1 MRKYLKIYKVF
12 VNNSISYLS
21 QYRKDTWVRIFLN
34 ILWLLT
40 LFITIEVIFGQT
52 KEILGWNKEEIYL
65 LTVIWIIVDETYLL
79 FFGGNLE
86 IISNLITHGDLDYYL
101 TKPINTLFLVSTKLV
116 LIRAFYRLVIEL
128 VILIWL
134 IWNFDFAL
142 SFWQVF
148 LALVLVIFGVIVNYS
163 MFLIANT
170 LSFWFYRIENINYL
184 IESISDF
191 GRFPI
196 SILPRTIKIIIL
208 TIIPVAFQA
217 YIPIVT
223 LTGR

>member
-1 MRKYLKIYKVF
+1 
-12 VNNSISYLS
+12 
-21 QYRKDTWVRIFLN
+21 
-34 ILWLLT
+34 
-40 LFITIEVIFGQT
+40 
-52 KEILGWNKEEIYL
+52 
-65 LTVIWIIVDETYLL
+65 
-79 FFGGNLE
+79 
-86 IISNLITHGDLDYYL
+86 
-101 TKPINTLFLVSTKLV
+101 
-116 LIRAFYRLVIEL
+116 
-128 VILIWL
+128 
-134 IWNFDFAL
+134 
-142 SFWQVF
+142 
-148 LALVLVIFGVIVNYS
+148 
-163 MFLIANT
+163 